1 MSALLIG
8 QAILTDLSVTEK
20 LTLILLAN
28 NSNADTGQCNPSQG
42 WLAARMGMERS
53 SVNRIIK
60 RLEKKGHITIHHQFR
75 DPPAHSKNVKGSQRS
90 NQYSV
95 HPQIEEQCVVKST
108 PTGVFVETHRVC
120 ATGHTETEGET
131 SLSKG
136 RRMYDSWELPDEW
149 AAWAKQERP
158 DLNIEEV
165 SKIFKDYYLGV
176 SGKSGIKRD
185 WQATWRNWVRRERKI
200 EQRAGVATMKN
211 DTSNWQR
218 PPKSDENLMSFA
230 RLHGFSEPT
239 IGTTF
244 QQYRSKLIGEIQQR
258 ARSN

>member
-1 MSALLIG
+1 MSSLLIG
-8 QAILTDLSVTEK
+8 QAILTDLPATEK

-28 NSNADTGQCNPSQG
+28 NSNADSGRCDPSQG

-60 RLEKKGHITIHHQFR
+60 RLEQKGHITIIHRFIS
-75 DPPAHSKNVKGSQRS
+75 PPAHSKKGKGSQRS

-95 HPQIEEQCVVKST
+95 HPQIEDRCVVEST
-108 PTGVFVETHRVC
+108 PTGVFVEQHRVC

-136 RRMYDSWELPDEW
+136 RRMYDSWTLPDEW
-149 AAWAKQERP
+149 AAWAKGERP
-158 DLNIEEV
+158 DLNIKEV
-165 SKIFKDYYLGV
+165 SEIFRDYYLGV
-176 SGKSGIKRD
+176 SGSKGIKRD
-185 WQATWRNWVRRERKI
+185 WLATWRNWVRREKKI
-200 EQRAGVATMKN
+200 EQRVGVSTFKN

-218 PPKSDENLMSFA
+218 PPKNDDSLQAFA
-230 RLHGFSEPT
+230 RLHGFSDAT
-239 IGTTF
+239 VGATF

-258 ARSN
+258 SRVH